1 MRFVADAMISRTEG
15 DYQAGPNIIAIGA
28 GLIIRR
34 TAVTGKGASAIYN
47 KVEARNWEVNQ

>member
-15 DYQAGPNIIAIGA
+15 DYQAGLNIIAIGA

-47 KVEARNWEVNQ
+47 KVEARNWVS